1 MYKNKRIVKADP
13 TLKKTLKTLY
23 GPDDLLGT
31 VENTDPRPF
40 VS

>member
-1 MYKNKRIVKADP
+1 MYKNKRIMKADP